1 MFVQY
6 NNLDIR
12 IDLDGIGFRILNIAQ
27 ETLHRIIPSHS
38 HGSQSYE
45 IHYILQ
51 GQGKVVING
60 ILYPAETGTLYVA
73 GPHITHAQI
82 PKTADP
88 MVDFCI
94 YLQLDDSS
102 GNPTHSLGK
111 LFSCRSFWIGSDTQ
125 QLEPF
130 LLQLLK
136 ELRQRRLGYTV
147 IVESLLQQIMIRIL
161 RNYDIPPTI
170 PYHRFSEAPLSDA
183 RAFII
188 EEAFLYEYATLTL
201 EQLARKLGLC
211 ERQTQRMLLH
221 YYGKTFREKRNEAR
235 MSAAAVLLG
244 YTRRSISS
252 IAEELGYATAE
263 HFTSA
268 FKREFNLSPKEYRKN
283 REQTTEPF
291 RDLAL
296 EPPEGLK
303 SANINR

>member
-12 IDLDGIGFRILNIAQ
+12 INLDGTGFRILNIAQ

-38 HGSQSYE
+38 HGYQSYE
-45 IHYILQ
+45 IHYILH
-51 GQGKVVING
+51 GQGKVVIDG
-60 ILYPAETGTLYVA
+60 ILYSVEPGTLYVA

-82 PKTADP
+82 PKTSDP

-94 YLQLDDSS
+94 YLQLEDTFGIPSY
-102 GNPTHSLGK
+102 SLGT
-111 LFSCRSFWIGSDTQ
+111 LFSSRSFWIGGNIQ
-125 QLEPF
+125 QLEP
-130 LLQLLK
+130 LLTQLLK
-136 ELRQRRLGYTV
+136 ELEQRRLGYT
-147 IVESLLQQIMIRIL
+147 ILVESLLQQIIVCIL
-161 RNYDIPPTI
+161 RNYDTPSAAPSH
-170 PYHRFSEAPLSDA
+170 PFSEAPLSDA

-244 YTRRSISS
+244 YTRQSISS
-252 IAEELGYATAE
+252 IAEELGYTTAE
-263 HFTSA
+263 HFTGA
-268 FKREFNLSPKEYRKN
+268 FKKEFGVSPKEYRKN
-283 REQTTEPF
+283 REQTSEPF
-291 RDLAL
+291 QDLAL
-296 EPPEGLK
+296 TPPEGLK
-303 SANINR
+303 SADIHR